1 MSAVPQESVATTKC
15 PLYRGFE
22 VIFMGAGLGLEAPVD
37 YIFYGDSR
45 KITCLKKTLGKLD
58 NSLNVKVEKWVK
70 IE

>member
-1 MSAVPQESVATTKC
+1 
-15 PLYRGFE
+15 
-22 VIFMGAGLGLEAPVD
+22 MGAGLGLEAPVD